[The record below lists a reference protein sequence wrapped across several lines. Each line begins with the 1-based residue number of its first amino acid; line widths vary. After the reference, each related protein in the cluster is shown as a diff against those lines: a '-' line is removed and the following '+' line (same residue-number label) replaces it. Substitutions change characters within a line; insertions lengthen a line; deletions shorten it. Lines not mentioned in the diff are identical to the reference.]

1 MYNYKYVYIYISNKP
16 YNMLEV
22 GHLGGAAV
30 FRRPPDRF
38 LADSAVRRPVVLADS
53 AGRRM
58 GTWLIPPAADSDR
71 WFGAS
76 LADSAGRRAGWLAGW
91 LIPPVVGV
99 GWLIPPA
106 AALAGWVA
114 GWLAD

>member
-1 MYNYKYVYIYISNKP
+1 MQI
-16 YNMLEV
+16 EV

-76 LADSAGRRAGWLAGW
+76 LADSAGRRAGWLADSAGCWSW
-91 LIPPVVGV
+91 LADSTGRR
-99 GWLIPPA
+99 
-106 AALAGWVA
+106 A
-114 GWLAD
+114 GWLAGWLTDSAGCWLMAVVWGMAA

>member
-1 MYNYKYVYIYISNKP
+1 MQI
-16 YNMLEV
+16 EV

-38 LADSAVRRPVVLADS
+38 LADSA
-53 AGRRM
+53 GCRM

-76 LADSAGRRAGWLAGW
+76 LADSSGRRTGWLAGW

-106 AALAGWVA
+106 AALAGWLA
-114 GWLAD
+114 G

>member
-1 MYNYKYVYIYISNKP
+1 MKSDLRLKVSKEVLE
-16 YNMLEV
+16 MQEKDSTAKKVEV

-76 LADSAGRRAGWLAGW
+76 LADSAGRRAGWLAG
-91 LIPPVVGV
+91 
-99 GWLIPPA
+99 
-106 AALAGWVA
+106 
-114 GWLAD
+114 

>member
-1 MYNYKYVYIYISNKP
+1 M
-16 YNMLEV
+16 

-76 LADSAGRRAGWLAGW
+76 LADSAG
-91 LIPPVVGV
+91 GV

-114 GWLAD
+114 GWLAGWLTDSAGCWLMAVVWGMAG

>member
-1 MYNYKYVYIYISNKP
+1 MIY
-16 YNMLEV
+16 LEV
-22 GHLGGAAV
+22 GHLEGAAV

-76 LADSAGRRAGWLAGW
+76 LADSAGRRAGWLG
-91 LIPPVVGV
+91 
-99 GWLIPPA
+99 
-106 AALAGWVA
+106 
-114 GWLAD
+114 GWLAGCLTDSAGCWLMAVVWGMAG